1 VKAPKIRELGEA
13 MRSLFGKPATSPFP
27 KVIAESPENLR
38 GRPVFDIDRCVG
50 CGACAMVCPVPTIS
64 YEDVRENGRAVR
76 RFLIGV
82 DNCVFCGQCADN
94 CITGDGIQL
103 TGDYLLA
110 TLDKTEMRQSFEK
123 ELLLCELCDSVIST
137 VDHVRFVA
145 DEVGEAAFSNPTLM
159 LTALQ
164 QLQVAPAVRAEPAE
178 KINRADRL
186 RVLCPRCRRETAL
199 RF

>member
-1 VKAPKIRELGEA
+1 MKAPKIRELGEA

-27 KVIAESPENLR
+27 RVVAEPPEGLR
-38 GRPVFDIDRCVG
+38 GRPVFDVDRCVG
-50 CGACAMVCPVPTIS
+50 CGACAMVCPVPTIHF
-64 YEDVRENGRAVR
+64 EDVRENDRAIR
-76 RFLIGV
+76 RFSIGV
-82 DNCVFCGQCADN
+82 DNCIFCGQCAVN
-94 CITGDGIQL
+94 CITGDGIRL

-123 ELLLCELCDSVIST
+123 ELLLCELCESVIST

-145 DEVGEAAFSNPTLM
+145 DEIGEAAYSNPTLM

-164 QLQVAPAVRAEPAE
+164 QLQFAPGTRPEAAEQHS
-178 KINRADRL
+178 RADRV

-199 RF
+199 AF